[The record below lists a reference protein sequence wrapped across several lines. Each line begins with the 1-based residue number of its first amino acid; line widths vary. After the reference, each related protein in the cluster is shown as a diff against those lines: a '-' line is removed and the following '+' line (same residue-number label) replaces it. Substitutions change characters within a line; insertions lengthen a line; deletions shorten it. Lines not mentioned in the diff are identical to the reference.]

1 MAEPKRKRSG
11 LSPDRQLAKAV
22 ETSKA
27 PAISRAIAVLRLL
40 GKSDIPLGVQAIAR
54 ELGIGPST
62 CLYVLRTLI
71 DGELVS
77 FDPNTKRYVLE
88 AGVLTLAR
96 HWLKRNRFTDVA
108 QPVIDQIGRDF
119 DVTVAGMHVVGLQHI
134 IVVAASQPGS
144 NVQISI
150 QIGSRFPALISV
162 TGRCIAAFGNYPEAE
177 LESHFRALRWDMPPT
192 FDEWRAQVR
201 QTRTQGFA
209 VDDGN
214 YISGVTLIGAPVWT
228 RDQLS
233 HTLVAACLGSTLKRK
248 GFPKLQKALLSG
260 AQALTE
266 RLSGGPARGNA
277 ALTAQATTSLYI
289 SQIGSD
295 GVSHEDRVHRPR
307 EHGPSHEHTP
317 DASGSFPGG
326 ARRQSKGRRIAA
338 ETRRGM
344 GVRKS

>member
-1 MAEPKRKRSG
+1 MAEPRRKRSA
-11 LSPDRQLAKAV
+11 LSPDRELAKAV

-40 GKSDIPLGVQAIAR
+40 GKSDMPLGVQAIAR

-77 FDPNTKRYVLE
+77 FDPATKQYALE

-119 DVTVAGMHVVGLQHI
+119 DVTVAGMHVVGLEHI
-134 IVVAASQPGS
+134 IAVAASQSSS
-144 NVQISI
+144 NMQVSI

-162 TGRCIAAFGNYPEAE
+162 TGRCIAAFCDHSEGD
-177 LESHFRALRWDMPPT
+177 LESRFKALRWDSPPS
-192 FDEWRAQVR
+192 FDEWKSQVR
-201 QTRTQGFA
+201 QTRAQGFA
-209 VDDGN
+209 IDNGN
-214 YISGVTLIGAPVWT
+214 YIAGVTLIGAPVWT

-233 HTLVAACLGSTLKRK
+233 HTLVALCLGSALKRK

-260 AQALTE
+260 AQM
-266 RLSGGPARGNA
+266 LSAQLGG
-277 ALTAQATTSLYI
+277 
-289 SQIGSD
+289 
-295 GVSHEDRVHRPR
+295 
-307 EHGPSHEHTP
+307 
-317 DASGSFPGG
+317 
-326 ARRQSKGRRIAA
+326 IAA
-338 ETRRGM
+338 RA
-344 GVRKS
+344 